1 MSSEISTALKSDL
14 DELAAACR
22 ILELEGHGDRIW
34 GHMALRDPDGRG
46 FWMKRAD
53 VALGEIHDARDFV
66 LLDFD
71 GRKIAGAGKSHSEW
85 PIHSEILKMRPE
97 IIATM
102 HTHPFYASVFSA
114 CALPLPTV
122 VARSGIQPPQTPR
135 FEDTSELIR
144 RPEQGRALAETLGDN
159 SAVLLRNH
167 GVVTCGRTIPEPV
180 LVGIA
185 LEKMCH
191 EVLVVGA
198 SGFEWS
204 WPDEQEMA
212 RKRKA
217 GAGIIDRAAIWTY
230 YRRKLARAE
239 AMGDPLLG
247 TEPVPIGGN

>member
-1 MSSEISTALKSDL
+1 M
-14 DELAAACR
+14 
-22 ILELEGHGDRIW
+22 
-34 GHMALRDPDGRG
+34 
-46 FWMKRAD
+46 
-53 VALGEIHDARDFV
+53 
-66 LLDFD
+66 
-71 GRKIAGAGKSHSEW
+71 
-85 PIHSEILKMRPE
+85 KMRPE
-97 IIATM
+97 IIATA

-122 VARSGIQPPQTPR
+122 VARSGIQPHLPPR
-135 FEDTSELIR
+135 FEETSELIR

-198 SGFEWS
+198 AGFEWS
-204 WPDEQEMA
+204 WPDKQEMA
-212 RKRKA
+212 RKHKT
-217 GAGIIDRAAIWTY
+217 GEGIIDRAAIWTY